1 MLSPGIFYDTFLE
14 SFRNKMFLFFF
25 IVSSLIVATI
35 GLTLNMDVVNG
46 VMRGVTIFGNEV
58 RLPAFSVRQW
68 VENLQTGLAMVT
80 GTFGLFLALM
90 ATSTLFS
97 SMLQK
102 GGIDLLLC
110 RPIPRWRVMTSRFL
124 GGASIMAFNAAYLF
138 LGVWVVLGWKSGV
151 WNSGFPLATILAVF
165 AFVVLFSVVMVVSV
179 VTESGPAAL
188 LVAFTLL
195 IFSPILAA
203 HEQITPAF
211 SSELYRQIFRSL
223 YWVLP
228 KPAET
233 IGAMRRLIL
242 ETPFQM
248 FRKPLDLNWVL
259 GTSAI
264 FALVCYVATMVYFT
278 RKDY

>member
-1 MLSPGIFYDTFLE
+1 MFKPGILFDTFLE

-25 IVSSLIVATI
+25 VVSSLVVGTI
-35 GLTLNMDVVNG
+35 GLALNMDVVNG
-46 VMRGVTIFGNEV
+46 VMRGVSILGNEIKM
-58 RLPAFSVRQW
+58 PAFTARQW
-68 VENLQTGLAMVT
+68 VESLQTGLAMVI
-80 GTFGLFLALM
+80 GTVGLFLALL

-102 GGIDLLLC
+102 GSIDLLLC

-124 GGASIMAFNAAYLF
+124 GGASIMAFNGAYLF
-138 LGVWVVLGWKSGV
+138 LGVWTVLGWKSGV
-151 WNSGFPLATILAVF
+151 WNSGFPLAAVLAIF

-179 VTESGPAAL
+179 ITESGPAGL
-188 LVAFTLL
+188 LAAFCLL

-211 SSELYRQIFRSL
+211 SSELYRQVFRSL

-228 KPAET
+228 KSAET

-259 GTSAI
+259 GTSGL
-264 FALVCYVATMVYFT
+264 FALACCVATMVYFT
-278 RKDY
+278 RRDY